1 LPGALIGARTVSSGP
16 RALSE
21 FRVGNHR
28 SKLRWVTDWSTIA
41 SIATAGGTLAL
52 AVATFASIRSA
63 NRSARISERAARTA
77 EQSLLVGER
86 PLLVNSRLQDPTQKT
101 QYREGVWLQVDGG
114 TAVLEVTDDVVYLA
128 VSIRNVGTGLA
139 VLHGWQVQAGV
150 QTERSR
156 PPLEEFTTQNLDIYV
171 APGDKRAVA
180 GGPAR
185 PVGRHLPRR
194 GRRGQSGPTGGD
206 QHALRRLRG
215 RTAGHHPV
223 LPAPLG
229 RALARAGGQAFQRGP
244 ARSSLGHRGQLGGEE
259 RVTAGVFGCPRAMSV
274 TRVPGG

>member
-1 LPGALIGARTVSSGP
+1 M
-16 RALSE
+16 
-21 FRVGNHR
+21 
-28 SKLRWVTDWSTIA
+28 TDWSTIA

-101 QYREGVWLQVDGG
+101 QYREGIWLQVDGG

-139 VLHGWQVQAGV
+139 VLHGWQVRVGV

-156 PPLEEFTTQNLDIYV
+156 PPLEGFTSQNLDIYV
-171 APGDKRAVA
+171 APGDNGLWLGALRDPTADIFHAVA
-180 GGPAR
+180 DAVKAGQ
-185 PVGRHLPRR
+185 PVMISMLY
-194 GRRGQSGPTGGD
+194 GD
-206 QHALRRLRG
+206 FE
-215 RTAGHHPV
+215 
-223 LPAPLG
+223 
-229 RALARAGGQAFQRGP
+229 GGQRVITQFSLRHSDERWVAQA
-244 ARSSLGHRGQLGGEE
+244 ARHFNVDRPD
-259 RVTAGVFGCPRAMSV
+259 PR
-274 TRVPGG
+274 